1 MVIKNIMLTCRKV
14 FSLHH
19 GVGGETLEQEVHIG
33 VLVVFAAVQR
43 RGKRLVGA
51 RIHFPAAASRALTQ
65 FFEILLL
72 IESIFLLRENGKR
85 EQVAGCCS
93 LYHC

>member
-1 MVIKNIMLTCRKV
+1 MLTCRKV
-14 FSLHH
+14 FSLNH

-33 VLVVFAAVQR
+33 ILVVFAAVQG
-43 RGKRLVGA
+43 RGKRLIGA

-72 IESIFLLRENGKR
+72 TESIVLSSQNKWNRGASGWLMFCIPLFD
-85 EQVAGCCS
+85 
-93 LYHC
+93 